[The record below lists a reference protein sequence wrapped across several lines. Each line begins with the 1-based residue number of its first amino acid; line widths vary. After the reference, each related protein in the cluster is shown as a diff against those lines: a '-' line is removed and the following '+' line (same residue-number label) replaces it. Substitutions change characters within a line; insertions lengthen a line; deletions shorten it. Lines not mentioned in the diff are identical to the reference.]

1 MRGRKWHRALNI
13 TKPCT
18 ENASL
23 FNREML
29 SDKTKRGF
37 DLCVI
42 PGCHII
48 SWLQIPISAQCNSL
62 DSTTNTGSISHML
75 FFCRFFVFSSKTYHK
90 IVQVH
95 IRNFEQIT
103 WARIAQVHWLE
114 IMSHVAPPPPIKKK
128 KKKKMILIVDE
139 YWCIYRWHSIMG
151 LSG

>member
-1 MRGRKWHRALNI
+1 MAQSPEHYETLHRK
-13 TKPCT
+13 C
-18 ENASL
+18 SL

-62 DSTTNTGSISHML
+62 DTTNTGSISHML

-103 WARIAQVHWLE
+103 WARIAQVHLLE

-139 YWCIYRWHSIMG
+139 YWFIYRWHSIMG